1 MNLKSTRS
9 QEEYSD
15 IYAAFEQ
22 ALDQQNYQFIKGQVI
37 KGKTYQHSTE
47 GAYIDIGGKSAAFLP
62 FKEAFSQ
69 NITSLAE
76 VVPLNQEREFLII
89 REANEEG
96 QVTLSLRQLEIKKT
110 WDELAEMADQG
121 LSVQIRIT
129 QINKGG
135 AIGEVKGLQG
145 FIPKSHLQEKINL
158 DSLLNQLITAT
169 FLEVNP
175 EQRRLVLS
183 QREAMKA
190 AAIQTLKPG
199 NLVEGTIVSLKP
211 YGAFVDIN
219 GITGLLHTSQISG
232 NPIASLNGVLQ
243 VGQTIKVVVLEV
255 DEYKNRFSLSTKVLE
270 NHPGEILTNFD
281 DVMATAAERLE
292 KIQNQ

>member
-62 FKEAFSQ
+62 FKEAFCQ

-145 FIPKSHLQEKINL
+145 FIPKSHLQEKVNL

-199 NLVEGTIVSLKP
+199 NLVEGTVVSLKP
-211 YGAFVDIN
+211 YGAFIDIS

-232 NPIASLNGVLQ
+232 NPIASLNAVLQ
-243 VGQTIKVVVLEV
+243 VGQTLKVVVLEI

-270 NHPGEILTNFD
+270 NHPGEILTNFAE
-281 DVMATAAERLE
+281 VMATAEERVVS
-292 KIQNQ
+292 KQNQ